1 MMLFVRG
8 IKGNL
13 KLNPAIKIWGGF
25 LLLLVLIVGGLAHR
39 FFEFRDAVA
48 ACEARGGTWIG
59 GGLRSSFCAL
69 DQKKDA
75 EW

>member
-13 KLNPAIKIWGGF
+13 KLNPAIKIWGGL

-39 FFEFRDAVA
+39 FFEFREAVT
-48 ACEARGGTWIG
+48 ACETRGGTWIG
-59 GGLRSSFCAL
+59 GALPSSFCAL
-69 DQKKDA
+69 DQKKGD